1 MRDLWIFFWTTTL
14 AKVSTNEQFRS
25 PHAKTRKWGWI
36 TLFKQKFFKF
46 FFLFIVLIMKVN
58 MRESDNPT
66 HFMKKETNLALSA
79 SKTAQNGQNSLF
91 FAKMKLKMK
100 FFEWDFF

>member
-1 MRDLWIFFWTTTL
+1 
-14 AKVSTNEQFRS
+14 
-25 PHAKTRKWGWI
+25 
-36 TLFKQKFFKF
+36 
-46 FFLFIVLIMKVN
+46 